1 MSMVK
6 HQFVIS
12 SQELA
17 RWLDSQPELWWL
29 GRRGSPC

>member
-17 RWLDSQPELWWL
+17 RWLDSQPDSWWH
-29 GRRGSPC
+29 R

>member
-6 HQFVIS
+6 HEFVIS

-17 RWLDSQPELWWL
+17 RWLDSQPGTWWL
-29 GRRGSPC
+29 VGRDDC